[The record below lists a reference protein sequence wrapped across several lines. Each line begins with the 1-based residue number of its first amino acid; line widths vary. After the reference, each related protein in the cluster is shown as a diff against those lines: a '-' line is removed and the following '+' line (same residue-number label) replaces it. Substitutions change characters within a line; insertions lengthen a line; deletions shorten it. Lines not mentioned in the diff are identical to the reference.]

1 MLFRAP
7 KLYAK
12 IAFTLVVSLLILAAT
27 TQQSTSSEKPKMN
40 NRQNTPTEI
49 ASFGAGCFWCVEAV
63 FQNLEGVTKVESGY
77 MGGKVKNPTYEAVC
91 TGATGHAEIVHIT
104 FDPNIIEYKTLLNW
118 LWRSHDPTTLNRQG
132 ADHGTQY
139 RSAVFYHSDDQRIIA
154 ETSKT
159 DAQKLFKDPIV
170 TEITAASEFYPAEGY
185 HQDYYRLNKTA
196 PYCQMVIRP
205 KLEKLGL

>member
-91 TGATGHAEIVHIT
+91 TGSTGHAEIVHIT
-104 FDPNIIEYKTLLNW
+104 FDPSIIEYKTLLNW